1 MQRSGEGEDDFDPIG
16 DLKDCG
22 DLYEE
27 LEVCLAE
34 QNRDWTK
41 CQKQVK
47 AVRACVEAQA
57 KAEAKETPSSKE
69 TNDKKL
75 AS

>member
-1 MQRSGEGEDDFDPIG
+1 MQRNVDVNDDIDPVG

-27 LEVCLAE
+27 LEWCLAE
-34 QNRDWTK
+34 HNRDFAK

-57 KAEAKETPSSKE
+57 KSEVQHTFSS
-69 TNDKKL
+69 DKQPR
-75 AS
+75 A